1 MRMGTCR
8 PWDLGKRY
16 RSLSLTVRFL
26 FAGRGVAL
34 NISPLILLLAM
45 LGLAFGARA
54 LWAQAHT
61 LQSRQAE
68 QVAEL
73 KRKNEQL
80 QSLMLHK
87 EKEREQMVRLAEAR
101 SEELWLELD
110 SRDQELEKLWK
121 LVGKKPS
128 QPAAGPQRKALM
140 GSRAGASRRSTLEVK
155 RRYRSL
161 MNQIQ
166 TSEKELAT
174 LGVAAKAYRE
184 EKIAQYRAQLA
195 SRTPSLWPALGFFS
209 SPFGTRIHPVY
220 GTGRFHAGCDISAPT
235 GTEIRATAAGTVIT
249 SGWMGGYGN
258 TIEIDHGGGLTTLY
272 GHCSEL
278 LVPVGTVVGKG
289 QLVALVGST
298 GVSTGPHVHYEV
310 HLGGEAIDPAPY
322 MKEKEA
328 PRPVANL

>member
-1 MRMGTCR
+1 MQTCR

-16 RSLSLTVRFL
+16 SSLSLTIRFL
-26 FAGRGVAL
+26 VGGRGFSLTIPPVVMLVMAL
-34 NISPLILLLAM
+34 ALAS
-45 LGLAFGARA
+45 GCKTALATAS
-54 LWAQAHT
+54 L
-61 LQSRQAE
+61 SRDHQAE
-68 QVAEL
+68 KVAEL
-73 KRKNEQL
+73 QRKNEQL
-80 QSLMLHK
+80 QSLMVHK

-121 LVGKKPS
+121 LVGKKP
-128 QPAAGPQRKALM
+128 AAAPSHTRKALL
-140 GSRAGASRRSTLEVK
+140 GSRSGHSRRSTLEVK

-161 MNQIQ
+161 MTEIQ
-166 TSEKELAT
+166 TSGKEIAT
-174 LGVAAKAYRE
+174 LSVAAQAYRE
-184 EKIAQYRAQLA
+184 QKLAQYRAELA

-209 SPFGTRIHPVY
+209 SPYGTRIHPVY

-258 TIEIDHGGGLTTLY
+258 TIEIDHGSGLTTLY

-278 LVPVGTVVGKG
+278 VTPVGTVVRKG
-289 QLVALVGST
+289 QVVAKVGST

-310 HLGGEAIDPAPY
+310 HLGGAAIDPAPY
-322 MKEKEA
+322 LKEKEA

>member
-1 MRMGTCR
+1 
-8 PWDLGKRY
+8 
-16 RSLSLTVRFL
+16 LTVRLL

-34 NISPLILLLAM
+34 NISPLVMIVLLLGTM
-45 LGLAFGARA
+45 GGARL
-54 LWAQAHT
+54 LWTELAAR
-61 LQSRQAE
+61 QSRQAE

-73 KRKNEQL
+73 QRKNEQL

-121 LVGKKPS
+121 LVGKKPDGQHHPPS
-128 QPAAGPQRKALM
+128 QRKSLV
-140 GSRAGASRRSTLEVK
+140 GSRAGSPRRSTIEVK
-155 RRYRSL
+155 RRYQSL
-161 MNQIQ
+161 MSQIQ
-166 TSEKELAT
+166 TREKELAT
-174 LGVAAKAYRE
+174 LGEAAQAYRE

-195 SRTPSLWPALGFFS
+195 NRTPSIWPADGYFT
-209 SPFGTRIHPVY
+209 SPFGHRVHPVY
-220 GTGRFHAGCDISAPT
+220 GTGRFHSGCDIAGPV

-258 TIEIDHGGGLTTLY
+258 TIEVDHGGGLTTLY

-278 LVPVGTVVGKG
+278 LVPVGTVVRKG
-289 QLVALVGST
+289 QPVARMGST

-310 HLGGEAIDPAPY
+310 RLGGETIDPSPY